1 MTENE
6 NPQADET
13 NPRSPFEAFLFH
25 QRRALEE
32 TGRALEALLPKDFR
46 DHGAQATRE
55 FTKGL
60 RVLMEAAVD
69 EVKKAADKMREQ
81 QAAAN
86 PEAAED
92 GETPSSTGSTKV
104 KVQVE

>member
-1 MTENE
+1 MSDNN
-6 NPQADET
+6 NPQADDSA
-13 NPRSPFEAFLFH
+13 RSPFETFLFH

-69 EVKKAADKMREQ
+69 EVKKAADKMRDQ
-81 QAAAN
+81 QEADKSATADD
-86 PEAAED
+86 PES
-92 GETPSSTGSTKV
+92 PSTTGTTKV